1 MQDDARDE
9 EMARMMRG
17 FRIARPPLP
26 VARPAARRAN
36 PFEAAP
42 IHAPRFAPPA
52 IRRRGTKRDHDRML
66 AGYGKKIC
74 PNCGGFV
81 I

>member
-9 EMARMMRG
+9 EMARIMRG
-17 FRIARPPLP
+17 FRIAPPPP

-52 IRRRGTKRDHDRML
+52 ARRQGTKRKYDRML
-66 AGYGKKIC
+66 AGYGKKRC
-74 PNCGGFV
+74 PVCGG
-81 I
+81 IKI